1 MAKKIT
7 HWIVI
12 KRDIREDKPT
22 WQLHR
27 TGQGK
32 RLKGTRKAAGRAV
45 RAVQGLGLEAMG
57 FLMERPV
64 PPAEI
69 LAQRTE
75 HPAIVVTIA

>member
-1 MAKKIT
+1 
-7 HWIVI
+7 
-12 KRDIREDKPT
+12 
-22 WQLHR
+22 
-27 TGQGK
+27 
-32 RLKGTRKAAGRAV
+32 V